1 MGEPPYKKAT
11 VEITTTQLLASTM
24 KSQMSF
30 LLALLAVSAQAL
42 VVSQKATTH
51 TAPATVRMGR
61 SRSPLDP
68 LRMEVEAFG
77 EVHKLSLIP
86 SPSPLSVDFKLL
98 TPAFDEEGLLTVVDV
113 EEEDDDDSL
122 SELYHDPDTGSVV
135 LIDGDKVEGFITP
148 TLSLQIE
155 ADGTHKAIRQYSPI
169 PEEMGHDYVKVPEG
183 VLKGQPSSKKNM
195 REAVN
200 VTPEVFL
207 VIDSDLASNFDT
219 NTKLRRYLSV
229 FWNAVN
235 QRFATISDPSINLVL
250 VGALYIRETKYEK
263 FINENILLN
272 NYIHGENTLNS
283 FSDWLFTEVD
293 HFPDHDLAYLMTGK
307 DMADVENGVIQG
319 GLAGIAW
326 KGAACVTSAS
336 QKRSFNSGMGE
347 DQGATY
353 AGVMTAAHEVAHNLG
368 SPHDGKDGAEA
379 CPWDDGFIMSYVAGS
394 PNKVFFS
401 SCSQQLMKDYMLT
414 TDAECLSS
422 LAVGANIPLSPT
434 LPGELITMDQQCQKS
449 TGKDNAYASKTA
461 DEDSLCV
468 KLECQWQVKEG
479 YQIWTY
485 TQSSGRPAA
494 EGSACRSGG
503 KCINGSCQ

>member
-1 MGEPPYKKAT
+1 
-11 VEITTTQLLASTM
+11 M
-24 KSQMSF
+24 KSQMSL

-68 LRMEVEAFG
+68 LRVEVEAFG

-86 SPSPLSVDFKLL
+86 SPSPLSVDFKFQAA
-98 TPAFDEEGLLTVVDV
+98 AFDEEGLLTVVDV
-113 EEEDDDDSL
+113 EEEEEEDDSL

-135 LIDGDKVEGFITP
+135 LVDGDKVEGFITP

-169 PEEMGHDYVKVPEG
+169 PEEMAHDYVKVPEG
-183 VLKGQPSSKKNM
+183 VLKGQPSLKNNM
-195 REAVN
+195 RGTVN
-200 VTPEVFL
+200 VNPEIYV
-207 VIDSDLASNFDT
+207 VVDSELSAKF
-219 NTKLRRYLSV
+219 NTYSKMRQYLSV

-235 QRFATISDPSINLVL
+235 QRFATFSDPSINLVVSGSL
-250 VGALYIRETKYEK
+250 VIRQSQYES
-263 FINENILLN
+263 FINENILLG

-283 FSDWLFTEVD
+283 FSDWLFKERSNTGKY
-293 HFPDHDLAYLMTGK
+293 DLAYLMTGK
-307 DMADVENGVIQG
+307 DMADVENSVIQG

-336 QKRSFNSGMGE
+336 KKRSFNSGMGE
-347 DQGATY
+347 DQGGNY
-353 AGVMTAAHEVAHNLG
+353 GGVMTAAHEVAHNLG

-422 LAVGANIPLSPT
+422 IEVGSKIPLSST

-449 TGKDNAYASKTA
+449 TGKDNAYASKSA

-468 KLECQWQVKEG
+468 KLECQWQVKDG
-479 YQIWTY
+479 NQIWTY